1 MSVHVCGSEYTECT
15 HECAYVYVGLSVCVY
30 TRECAYMGVCGSS
43 DHTHRSVCV
52 FVCVPV
58 SVNVHTYEHVGLS
71 M

>member
-1 MSVHVCGSEYTECT
+1 MCVGLNTQSVLMSVLMCE
-15 HECAYVYVGLSVCVY
+15 YVGLSVCVY

-58 SVNVHTYEHVGLS
+58 SMNVHTYEHVGLS